1 MARVLTLS
9 PIARGRLFAILAPCF
24 WSMSGVVVRSME
36 GASEWQINLY
46 RSGSLAVF
54 VFLLLCVWYRARF
67 FQVLR
72 AGGGLAV
79 IAGFF
84 LAIAYVGN
92 IVALKHTTVA
102 NAMLMMAIVPIIAA
116 IAARIFLDERL
127 TGGTLVALVLA
138 LSGIGIMVGGGVTRG
153 GLYGDMV
160 ALSTVAFFAGY
171 VVILRQAKARDM
183 TPAVLYSGV
192 FAAAIGAIAAT
203 VTGDG
208 LLVSGFDLGLC
219 VLLGVVQIGVGGIL
233 FAVASRTVPAAQIT
247 LIALS
252 EPVLASLWTWIG
264 VAEVPAYATFIGGTI
279 ILAAVIIQA
288 TE

>member
-1 MARVLTLS
+1 
-9 PIARGRLFAILAPCF
+9 
-24 WSMSGVVVRSME
+24 ME

-54 VFLLLCVWYRARF
+54 VFLLLCVWYRSRF

-116 IAARIFLDERL
+116 IAARVFLDERL

-138 LSGIGIMVGGGVTRG
+138 LSGIGIMVGGGVARG

-219 VLLGVVQIGVGGIL
+219 ALLGVVQIGVGGLL

-264 VAEVPAYATFIGGTI
+264 VGEVPAYATFIGGTI
-279 ILAAVIIQA
+279 ILVAVIIQA

>member
-1 MARVLTLS
+1 
-9 PIARGRLFAILAPCF
+9 
-24 WSMSGVVVRSME
+24 
-36 GASEWQINLY
+36 
-46 RSGSLAVF
+46 
-54 VFLLLCVWYRARF
+54 
-67 FQVLR
+67 
-72 AGGGLAV
+72 
-79 IAGFF
+79 
-84 LAIAYVGN
+84 
-92 IVALKHTTVA
+92 
-102 NAMLMMAIVPIIAA
+102 
-116 IAARIFLDERL
+116 
-127 TGGTLVALVLA
+127 
-138 LSGIGIMVGGGVTRG
+138 
-153 GLYGDMV
+153 MV

-219 VLLGVVQIGVGGIL
+219 ALLGVVQIGVSGLL

-264 VAEVPAYATFIGGTI
+264 VGEVPAYATFIGGTI
-279 ILAAVIIQA
+279 ILVAVIIQA